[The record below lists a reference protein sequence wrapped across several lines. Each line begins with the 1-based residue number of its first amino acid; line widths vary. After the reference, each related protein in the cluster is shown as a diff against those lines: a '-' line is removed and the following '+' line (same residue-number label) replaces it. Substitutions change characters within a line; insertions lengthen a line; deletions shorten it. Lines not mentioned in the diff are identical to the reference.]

1 LDPHARLPI
10 VLIVE
15 DTPEHAAVI
24 QAALSYRA
32 VQAVFRVVTSGEEAM
47 SYLEGEWPYED
58 RHRDPL
64 PALVVLD
71 HWLPA
76 VSGLEVLEWLRS
88 HEVHAQMP
96 VVVFTASHDVAHE
109 AKARSLGVHA
119 FKVKPE
125 DFGELADTVQVVLQ
139 EVIHSGVFRE
149 IPESGAG

>member
-1 LDPHARLPI
+1 LDPNARLPI

-24 QAALSYRA
+24 QAALAYRA
-32 VQAVFRVVTSGEEAM
+32 VQAAIRVVTSGEEAM

-64 PALVVLD
+64 PTLVVLD
-71 HWLPA
+71 HWLPN
-76 VSGLEVLEWLRS
+76 VTGLEVLAWLRN
-88 HEVHAQMP
+88 HEHHSEMP
-96 VVVFTASHDVAHE
+96 VVVFTASHHVAHE
-109 AKARSLGVHA
+109 ARARELGVHA

-139 EVIHSGVFRE
+139 EVIHGSTERDVRE
-149 IPESGAG
+149 SDAG